1 MKAKEPFPIIY
12 ETILVLCLC
21 LFLLLSQSCSKQ
33 PVEPEPELQLQ
44 EDPEPDPEPE
54 PESPGKI
61 LYAAKIYGTR
71 LTSEDASWIASHCD
85 LLITDGSSDDWTF
98 EMKATNPDLRLFRYI
113 TTRLVKE
120 PTEIFITNIPI
131 SDLLEEHDNWF
142 WRTEGGD
149 YVHPVEDPGAYL
161 IDPAAS
167 TDGWSNYWATEALNL
182 IDGLLYEGVH
192 GDLAAIDVASLREN
206 CPDIDN
212 RYPTEADFHAAQE
225 PCLSSFRALL
235 NGHDKLLLL
244 NNVTCGSSIDPDY
257 LTNTRIFSEDGF
269 NWQAYAMKAK
279 SSPEDPFVGTRG
291 QEFRMDV
298 IDIYSGVGKTLVLG
312 AQPRVNREDIL
323 YCIGCYLLV
332 KQDPNV
338 YLNIDW
344 DGNYNNMQMLFN
356 DFGPLFETD
365 YGQPL
370 GPRYEENGVWVRE
383 FSRGTVA
390 VNLQTHTFEFRDN
403 GN

>member
-1 MKAKEPFPIIY
+1 MKAKGCFPIIY
-12 ETILVLCLC
+12 KTILVLSLG
-21 LFLLLSQSCSKQ
+21 LFLLLSQSCSKR
-33 PVEPEPELQLQ
+33 PVEPEPELQQ
-44 EDPEPDPEPE
+44 QGDPEPEPEPE

-61 LYAAKIYGTR
+61 LYAAKIYSTR

-98 EMKATNPDLRLFRYI
+98 EMKATNPNLRLFRYL
-113 TTRLVKE
+113 TTCLVKE
-120 PTEIFITNIPI
+120 PVNTAVTSVPI
-131 SDLLEEHDNWF
+131 NNLLEEHDNWF
-142 WRTEGGD
+142 WRTEGGG
-149 YVHPVEDPGAYL
+149 YVQPVEGPDSYL

-167 TDGWSNYWATEALNL
+167 TDGWSDYWATEALNL

-192 GDLAAIDVASLREN
+192 GDLAAIDVESVREK
-206 CPDIDN
+206 CPEIDS

-225 PCLSSFRALL
+225 PCLSSFHDRL
-235 NGHDKLLLL
+235 NANDKLLIL
-244 NNVTCGSSIDPDY
+244 NNVTLGSGIDRDY
-257 LTNTRIFSEDGF
+257 LTNTRIYSEDGF
-269 NWQAYAMKAK
+269 NDQAYAMKAK
-279 SSPEDPFVGTRG
+279 YYPSDPFLGAES
-291 QEFRMDV
+291 QEFQMEV
-298 IDIYSGVGKTLVLG
+298 VEVYSGFGKTLVLG

-332 KQDPNV
+332 KQDPYV

-356 DFGPLFETD
+356 DFGHLFETD

-383 FSRGTVA
+383 FSRGTVV
-390 VNLQTHTFEFRDN
+390 VNLETHTFEFRDN

>member
-1 MKAKEPFPIIY
+1 MKAKGCFPRIY
-12 ETILVLCLC
+12 KTILVLSLG

-33 PVEPEPELQLQ
+33 PVEPEPELQQ
-44 EDPEPDPEPE
+44 QGDPEPE

-61 LYAAKIYGTR
+61 LYAAKIYSTR

-98 EMKATNPDLRLFRYI
+98 EMKATNPDLRLFRYL
-113 TTRLVKE
+113 TTCLVKE
-120 PTEIFITNIPI
+120 PVNTAVTSVPI
-131 SDLLEEHDNWF
+131 NNLLEEHDNWF
-142 WRTEGGD
+142 WRTEGGG
-149 YVHPVEDPGAYL
+149 YVYPVEAPDSYL

-167 TDGWSNYWATEALNL
+167 TDGWSDYWATEALNL

-192 GDLAAIDVASLREN
+192 GDLAFIDVGSVREK
-206 CPDIDN
+206 CPDIDS

-244 NNVTCGSSIDPDY
+244 NNVTGGSSIDQDY
-257 LTNTRIFSEDGF
+257 LTNTRIFNEDGF

-279 SSPEDPFVGTRG
+279 NFPEDPFVGTRG
-291 QEFRMDV
+291 HEFRMDV
-298 IDIYSGVGKTLVLG
+298 IDICSGIGKTLVLG

-332 KQDPNV
+332 KQDPYV

-383 FSRGTVA
+383 FSRGTVV
-390 VNLQTHTFEFRDN
+390 VNLETHTFEFRDN